1 MFAKI
6 RSGLSS
12 FKLSLDY
19 SVIRIPKAPCFNMT
33 NDLGQLSN
41 SSDRRNHIC
50 HERAVT
56 SHQNYGE
63 RTSPRS
69 AKAGVDLTTLLTFIT
84 HRARE
89 ASMPSCH
96 EICARYCTRH
106 WLQRWKDTG
115 TSLNSVGEKACKQA
129 VITKGMMALLE
140 GCTKEGLEK
149 EHLEKHQQKVALW
162 WSLAGDKLGENVPG
176 WGRYD
181 GSTTWPRMIRNGWN
195 VVKCVLDLFLGGK
208 KREVHRLCML
218 SIFFPLWI

>member
-1 MFAKI
+1 MLAKI

-33 NDLGQLSN
+33 NDLGKLSN
-41 SSDRRNHIC
+41 SSDHRNHIC

-69 AKAGVDLTTLLTFIT
+69 AKAGIDLTILLTFIT

-89 ASMPSCH
+89 ASVPSCH
-96 EICARYCTRH
+96 DICARYCTRH
-106 WLQRWKDTG
+106 WVTKMKRHRNISELHGGEGMPASSYNQGDDGSSRGTHKGGTG
-115 TSLNSVGEKACKQA
+115 KGAPRKTS
-129 VITKGMMALLE
+129 TE
-140 GCTKEGLEK
+140 GGTP
-149 EHLEKHQQKVALW
+149 W

-181 GSTTWPRMIRNGWN
+181 GSTTWPWMIRNGWN
-195 VVKCVLDLFLGGK
+195 MEKCVLDLFLGGK
-208 KREVHRLCML
+208 KRER
-218 SIFFPLWI
+218 SS